1 MTYKIIFRTVSLSA
15 TAVLLICAG
24 CADFGIGGGN
34 ADPDNGVNA
43 YLSAFNPVLRV
54 QASPSNGGRV
64 SVSPLPNG
72 NGTYRYGDV
81 VTVKA
86 VPSTG
91 YAFEEWSGAATVAVE
106 SVQIVMD
113 GNKALTA
120 YFKPKG

>member
-1 MTYKIIFRTVSLSA
+1 
-15 TAVLLICAG
+15 
-24 CADFGIGGGN
+24 
-34 ADPDNGVNA
+34 
-43 YLSAFNPVLRV
+43 
-54 QASPSNGGRV
+54 
-64 SVSPLPNG
+64 VSPLPNG